1 MYKGIEVE
9 VVNLK
14 SLPGRNFDMVTCDI
28 KYKGK
33 KILTYQDD
41 GNGGCP
47 HLNVLG
53 SLVKDGKG
61 GWKKSP
67 ERIKNLELYEELTK
81 RLQETEGAM
90 GCVEDTMMGVVE
102 HAQKLKD
109 AKKGIV
115 VRQKDETYTYSIIQ
129 FKAGS
134 ITAMLKKYGKHQVI
148 PLLEQTMKKYQ
159 DQGGTILMQ
168 DYYTS
173 IGVNPEIFTK
183 S

>member
-1 MYKGIEVE
+1 MYKGIEVQ

-14 SLPGRNFDMVTCDI
+14 SLPGRNFDMVTCEI

-47 HLNVLG
+47 HLDVLG
-53 SLVKDGKG
+53 SIVEDGKG
-61 GWKKSP
+61 GYKKTP
-67 ERIKNLELYEELTK
+67 ERIRNLELYKELEE
-81 RLQETEGAM
+81 RLQATKGAM
-90 GCVEDTMMGVVE
+90 GCIEDTMMGVVE

-109 AKKGIV
+109 AKKGIT
-115 VRQKDETYTYSIIQ
+115 VRLKGETYTYTIIQ

-134 ITAMLKKYGKHQVI
+134 ITSMLKKYGKEQVI
-148 PLLEQTMKKYQ
+148 PLLESTIKKYQ

-168 DYYTS
+168 DYYIS
-173 IGVNPEIFTK
+173 VGVNPEIFKK